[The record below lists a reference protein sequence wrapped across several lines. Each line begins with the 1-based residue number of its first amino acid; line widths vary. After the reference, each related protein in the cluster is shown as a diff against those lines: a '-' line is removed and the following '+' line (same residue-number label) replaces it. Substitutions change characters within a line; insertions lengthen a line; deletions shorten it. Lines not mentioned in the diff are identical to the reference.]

1 MEKISIEN
9 LFVKVSILKNYVRNN
24 ELSEKLL
31 SEIYSDFRQLIKN
44 KESISEEIFTL
55 ANKISKL

>member
-44 KESISEEIFTL
+44 KE
-55 ANKISKL
+55 